1 MKPKIAIETSN
12 SSQGAAPPKGGKLYV
27 VGTPIGNLGD
37 ITFRAVETLKQVDLI
52 ACEDTR
58 RTKKLLDHY
67 VISTATIS
75 YHQHNEMT
83 RAPEL
88 ILRLEEGNQIAL
100 VSDAGMP
107 IVSDPGYRLIK
118 LALRHTFPVVPVPG
132 PSAFVAALS
141 AAGLPL
147 DQFHFAGF
155 LPPKNLARQKALRT
169 LKEIPGTLVFY
180 EAPHRILEMLED
192 VERILGNRPVVLARE
207 VTKIHEEFLG
217 GTATELA
224 ARLTMKNIK
233 GEITLLVGPCEA
245 AGGNAKEE
253 SLAASIQGEVERLK
267 KQQSLDDRGA
277 LKLVARAMGIS
288 KSEAY
293 RRWQAEKEVQD

>member
-1 MKPKIAIETSN
+1 MNPRATFEAANSN
-12 SSQGAAPPKGGKLYV
+12 RAGVPAKGGKLYV

-58 RTKKLLDHY
+58 RAKKLLDHY
-67 VISTATIS
+67 GIATPTLS
-75 YHQHNEMT
+75 YHEHNEMT

-118 LALRHTFPVVPVPG
+118 LAIRHSFPVVPVPG

-141 AAGLPL
+141 AAGLPV
-147 DQFHFAGF
+147 DHFHFAGF
-155 LPPKNLARQKALRT
+155 LPPKGVARQRALRE
-169 LKEIPGTLVFY
+169 LKEIPGTQVFY

-192 VERILGNRPVVLARE
+192 VEKILGNRPVVLARE

-217 GTATELA
+217 GTVAELA
-224 ARLTMKNIK
+224 GRLAAKSIK
-233 GEITLLVGPCEA
+233 GEITVLVGGHDPASDSSAEDA
-245 AGGNAKEE
+245 
-253 SLAASIQGEVERLK
+253 SLASIRDEVERLK
-267 KQQSLDDRGA
+267 KERSLDDRGA
-277 LKLVARAMGIS
+277 LKVLARARGIS

-293 RRWQAEKEVQD
+293 RQWQAEKGLEG